1 MNKLLC
7 TVIALSFFLFTY
19 SQRIPDAIYMRGI
32 KGVKFFQYGNQ
43 VSYPV
48 ITLGSTMSL
57 ELHFDDLSSNVKNYS
72 YTYQLCNA
80 DWQPVELSEMDYIQ
94 GFLQNRLIQYRVS
107 SVAKVKYVHYQAM
120 LPDKNSMPS
129 KSGNYL
135 LKIFLNGDTAKLAFT
150 RRLLVLDNKVPVGL
164 KVVQPFNGS
173 IIRTHQKVQFTID
186 VTKLSIFNRQQQLKV
201 VVLQNY
207 RWDNAVTGIQPVFMR
222 GNQYEYN
229 GEQDCVFPAGR
240 EYRWADLR
248 SFRFQSERI
257 NNIDHFIIPND
268 VFLRPDPER
277 TRERFLAMQDIDG
290 FFQVDCTD
298 ANNPWWQG
306 DYGNVHFIFFP
317 ASNQPFPGKDIY
329 IMGEMTGNL
338 LNDSTKMEYNA
349 EKGVYE
355 KTLLLKQGY
364 YNYNYVTK
372 DIKDKNAKAETAY
385 TEGDYWETENTY
397 TVLVYYRSLAGRS
410 DELVGAVS
418 INSRNGRLG
427 F

>member
-7 TVIALSFFLFTY
+7 TLSFLCCSILIFAQREPDQTY
-19 SQRIPDAIYMRGI
+19 MPNI
-32 KGVKFFQYGNQ
+32 KGIKFFQYGNQ
-43 VSYPV
+43 LSYP
-48 ITLGSTMSL
+48 IIPLGSVNSI
-57 ELHFDDLSSNVKNYS
+57 ELHFDDLTGNVKNYS
-72 YTYQLCNA
+72 YTYQLCDAN
-80 DWQPVELSEMDYIQ
+80 WQPVDLSEMDYIQ
-94 GFLQNRLIQYRVS
+94 GFLQNRLLQYRAS
-107 SVAKVKYVHYQAM
+107 SIAKIKYVHYQTM

-135 LKIFLNGDTAKLAFT
+135 LKVFLNGDTSRLAFT
-150 RRLLVLDNKVPVGL
+150 RRMMVLDNKVPIGI
-164 KVVQPFNGS
+164 KVVQPFNS
-173 IIRTHQKVQFTID
+173 QVIRTHQKVQFTID
-186 VTKLSIFNRQQQLKV
+186 VSKLSIFNREQQLKV

-248 SFRFQSERI
+248 SFRYQSERI
-257 NNIDHFIIPND
+257 DHIDKFNTPVD
-268 VFLRPDPER
+268 VYLRPDPER
-277 TRERFLAMQDIDG
+277 TQERFLSIADLDG
-290 FFQVDCTD
+290 FFEVNCTD

-306 DYGNVHFIFFP
+306 DYGNVHFTFYP
-317 ASNQPFPGKDIY
+317 GNNQPFPGKDVY
-329 IMGEMTGNL
+329 IMGEMTANL

-355 KTLLLKQGY
+355 KILLLKQGY

-372 DIKDKNAKAETAY
+372 DIKNKKNKAETVL

-397 TVLVYYRSLAGRS
+397 TVLVYYKSLAGRS
-410 DELVGAVS
+410 DELLGAIT
-418 INSRNGRLG
+418 INSRTGRFG